1 MSCCR
6 ALCGFSPKLAE
17 QISSKL
23 SEVNSVFPHST
34 LIVVLTP
41 AGELLASHNG
51 AAFQLADELLAPI
64 ASLKKSAVQFGGA
77 LNQMEC
83 PVIHIRGNHTM
94 FSCYDVD
101 KNVRRSSERREPFAI
116 VACARPCRSAC
127 YRPWPLF
134 MPAWQNGLTRTFAS
148 LRFVPCR
155 CHVCSAAAVGLLLV
169 DALVTARLVQF
180 HGGRQQNELHHSGSQ
195 TAAAKPRALAAL
207 LHDPSRP
214 APRASSRRSLSVR
227 HTPHCP
233 LAPSLLHP
241 SL

>member
-101 KNVRRSSERREPFAI
+101 KNV
-116 VACARPCRSAC
+116 
-127 YRPWPLF
+127 
-134 MPAWQNGLTRTFAS
+134 
-148 LRFVPCR
+148 
-155 CHVCSAAAVGLLLV
+155 
-169 DALVTARLVQF
+169 
-180 HGGRQQNELHHSGSQ
+180 
-195 TAAAKPRALAAL
+195 
-207 LHDPSRP
+207 
-214 APRASSRRSLSVR
+214 SRRPPAGCCATVR
-227 HTPHCP
+227 RWPAADAQATPSM
-233 LAPSLLHP
+233 LAHAHDWLTD
-241 SL
+241 